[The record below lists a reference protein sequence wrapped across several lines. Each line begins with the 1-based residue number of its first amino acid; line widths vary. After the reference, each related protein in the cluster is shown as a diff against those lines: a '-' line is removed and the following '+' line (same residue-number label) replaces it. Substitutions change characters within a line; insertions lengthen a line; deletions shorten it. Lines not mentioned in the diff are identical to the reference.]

1 MTEQADME
9 SKFLSELLGLDR
21 RGLNLHCVYLRDGG
35 NLSLIEL
42 PWECGCWEAWVQMLA
57 LPDLGLDSA
66 KESCLDK
73 QPASSSQG
81 KPDCRGGS
89 EVCC

>member
-1 MTEQADME
+1 ME

-21 RGLNLHCVYLRDGG
+21 HGLNLHCVSLQDGG

-42 PWECGCWEAWVQMLA
+42 PWEWGYWEAWVQMLA
-57 LPDLGLDSA
+57 LPYLGLDSA

-73 QPASSSQG
+73 QLASSSQG

>member
-1 MTEQADME
+1 ME
-9 SKFLSELLGLDR
+9 SEFLSELLGPDR
-21 RGLNLHCVYLRDGG
+21 HGLNLHSVSLWNGR

-42 PWECGCWEAWVQMLA
+42 PWEWRYWEAWVQILA
-57 LPDLGLDSA
+57 LPCLGLDSA
-66 KESCLDK
+66 EGSCLDK
-73 QPASSSQG
+73 QPASSSRG